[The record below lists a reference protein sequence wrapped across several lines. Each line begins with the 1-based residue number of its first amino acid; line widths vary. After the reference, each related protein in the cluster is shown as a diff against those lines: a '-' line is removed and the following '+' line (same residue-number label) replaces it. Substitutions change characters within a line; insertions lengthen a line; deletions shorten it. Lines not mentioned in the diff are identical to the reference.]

1 MHSAE
6 SSFTRNIHKNIKL
19 IKDQLDDSPELN
31 VRFIKLDSTPKYD
44 GAFLFIDGIVNTQ
57 MIRESMI
64 EPLLEMR
71 KTDKDSLMEAIAFRY
86 IRSESVEITTSIS
99 TTIDGIVRGK
109 TMLLID
115 GYDSGILV
123 DTAEWQQRPIE
134 QSTRQR
140 NFQGPLIGFSEQLKV
155 NLNLLHNMIPSPTLK
170 VEKKQI
176 GSMAKTDVAIV
187 FLTDRVDQTALN
199 EVRHRINSLDVEYVL
214 ESRVIEEA
222 VEGNQKTI
230 FPLSFN
236 TELPD
241 AVSAALFEGRIA
253 IFTNGTP
260 TATLVPNLFV
270 QYFQQPSEYYSK
282 LTSVTRILT
291 FFSFFLTIL
300 LPGFYV
306 AVANFHENWFPKKV
320 LEHYFTH
327 SDTFLP
333 IWIEVLLL
341 LFLLHLLGIGSFKI
355 SKEMIVLIS
364 LIATI
369 TISTTAVDAKLMH
382 PLSLILAGITYLA
395 SALLAIGSLPAT
407 IIVTRYIF
415 LFLGNFFGITGLCIG
430 LLVLVIHL
438 SRLRSVGVPYLA
450 PIIPFH
456 YKEFKDV
463 FYRGNLRKLINSPHK
478 YPHDDKE

>member
-1 MHSAE
+1 MRSVE
-6 SSFTRNIHKNIKL
+6 SSFNRNIYKNIKL
-19 IKDQLDDSPELN
+19 IKDQLDNSPELN
-31 VRFIKLDSTPKYD
+31 VRFIKLDSNPKYD
-44 GAFLFIDGIVNTQ
+44 GALLFIDGIVNTQ
-57 MIRESMI
+57 IIRESI
-64 EPLLEMR
+64 IDPLLEMR

-86 IRSESVEITTSIS
+86 IRSESVEMTTSIS

-109 TMLLID
+109 TLLLID
-115 GYDSGILV
+115 GFDSGILV

-140 NFQGPLIGFSEQLKV
+140 NFEGPLIGFSEQLKV

-176 GSMAKTDVAIV
+176 GSIAKTDVAIV
-187 FLTDRVDQTALN
+187 FLTDRVDQTALK
-199 EVRHRINSLDVEYVL
+199 EVRSSINSLDVEYVL

-222 VEGNQKTI
+222 IEGNQKTI

-241 AVSAALFEGRIA
+241 AVASSLYEGRIA

-260 TATLVPNLFV
+260 TATIVPNLFV
-270 QYFQQPSEYYSK
+270 QYFQQPNDYYTK
-282 LTSVTRILT
+282 LSSVTRILT
-291 FFSFFLTIL
+291 FICFFITIL
-300 LPGFYV
+300 LPGLYV
-306 AVANFHENWFPKKV
+306 AIANFHAKWFPKKV
-320 LEHYFTH
+320 IEHYFTH

-333 IWIEVLLL
+333 MWIEVLLI
-341 LFLLHLLGIGSFKI
+341 LFLLQVLGIGSYKI
-355 SKEMIVLIS
+355 SKEMIVLLS

-369 TISTTAVDAKLMH
+369 TISTTAVDAKLIH
-382 PLSLILAGITYLA
+382 PLTLILIGITYL
-395 SALLAIGSLPAT
+395 SSTLLAIGALPNT
-407 IIVTRYIF
+407 IIVIRYIL
-415 LFLGNFFGITGLCIG
+415 LFLGNFLGITGLCIG
-430 LLVLVIHL
+430 LVVLIFHL

-450 PIIPFH
+450 PIIPFN

-478 YPHDDKE
+478 YPHEDKS

>member
-1 MHSAE
+1 MQSVE
-6 SSFTRNIHKNIKL
+6 SSFTRNIYKNIKL
-19 IKDQLDDSPELN
+19 LKDQLYDSPELN
-31 VRFIKLDSTPKYD
+31 VRFLKLNTNPRYS
-44 GAFLFIDGIVNTQ
+44 GALLFIDGIVNTP
-57 MIRESMI
+57 MIRESII
-64 EPLLEMR
+64 EPLLDMR

-86 IRSESVEITTSIS
+86 IRSESVEMTTSIS

-109 TMLLID
+109 TLLLID
-115 GYDSGILV
+115 GFDSGILV

-140 NFQGPLIGFSEQLKV
+140 NYQGPLIGFSEQLKV

-230 FPLSFN
+230 FPLSYN

-241 AVSAALFEGRIA
+241 AVSAALYEGRIA

-260 TATLVPNLFV
+260 AATLVPNLFV

-282 LTSVTRILT
+282 LTSFTRILT

-306 AVANFHENWFPKKV
+306 AVANFHEKWFPKKV
-320 LEHYFTH
+320 LKHYFTH
-327 SDTFLP
+327 SDTYLP
-333 IWIEVLLL
+333 VWIEVLLL
-341 LFLLHLLGIGSFKI
+341 LFLLQLLAIGSYKI

-382 PLSLILAGITYLA
+382 PLSLILVGITYL
-395 SALLAIGSLPAT
+395 SSSLLAIGALPAT
-407 IIVTRYIF
+407 IIVARYIF
-415 LFLGNFFGITGLCIG
+415 LLLGNFLGITGLCIG
-430 LLVLVIHL
+430 LVVLIIHL

-450 PIIPFH
+450 PIIPFN

-478 YPHDDKE
+478 YPHDDNS